1 MRENL
6 NENLICPKVND
17 ISSVIDYL
25 ACSIEYAG
33 KMLGSFM
40 RFDTDE
46 NGNIVTPMNLNFE
59 SLDELLFQC
68 KKISSK
74 ADMLQNKVSELK
86 KSLT

>member
-1 MRENL
+1 MKEKL
-6 NENLICPKVND
+6 NESLICPKAND
-17 ISSVIDYL
+17 ISSIIEYL
-25 ACSIEYAG
+25 ECSIKYAG
-33 KMLGSFM
+33 RMLGTFM
-40 RFDTDE
+40 RFDTDD
-46 NGNIVTPMNLNFE
+46 NRNITTPMDLNFE